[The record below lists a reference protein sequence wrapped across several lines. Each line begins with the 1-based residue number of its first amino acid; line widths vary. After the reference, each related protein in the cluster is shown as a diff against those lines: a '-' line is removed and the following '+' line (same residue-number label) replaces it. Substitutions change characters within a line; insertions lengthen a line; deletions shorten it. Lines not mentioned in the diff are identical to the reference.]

1 MQIRHGIDAWN
12 STGVR
17 VLALAA
23 VATCLAPGVRA
34 QTAADDG
41 ARAALEEV
49 VITAE
54 RREQSLQDAP
64 MSATVL
70 SAEGLASQGIDSV
83 LDVQQAAPSV
93 AINTYNRGTFIN
105 IRGVG
110 IAQSAPTSNPGVA
123 YYVDGVFVPHET
135 TIAHSFYDLG
145 SIEVLRGPQGTLT
158 GQNSTA
164 GAIYVTTPQP
174 EFGRFSAYVDQ
185 TLADY
190 DWFRTVGAVNLP
202 VGDTLALRVAATRDK
217 RVSFTR
223 NIGPSGTEP
232 GSSNFKGYRTSL
244 RWQAASMLSFD
255 LRYEHYD
262 LQSGYNAVKNRNDA
276 VTDDPFIIEEDGISY
291 LDQSGYRASFQGRI
305 DLPAGLQL
313 RLQTSRERFD
323 SVDQADG
330 DRTATAL
337 PVPVGLPT
345 NTANTNLY
353 PGRVGWTSNTT
364 KTQVSEVNLLSTGER
379 NFNWVIGGF
388 YMSEEI
394 PVQVLRDNRNVRTLV
409 SSNSSIIAEAENKS
423 ASVFGQMDLRFAGS
437 WEVDLGVRYSDD
449 QQDYRRDVIP
459 GPPPPGCFPC
469 TTTAESSETTGR
481 LGLKYFMNDATMV
494 YATYSKGYK
503 AGGNNVDPRL
513 PNYGPETNKVAELGI
528 KSTIAGGRLRINGD
542 VFMSDYSGMQ
552 LSALTQVGTVLLP
565 NTLNAASGDIY
576 GGELE
581 IAGQFNRL
589 GFNLGLSLLEA
600 EFGEDTVLT
609 SNITNQNALVPK
621 GTPLPFSPKTTLTG
635 GIQYDFAAGKGV
647 LTPRVQFSH
656 ISKQYATAFQHPT
669 TTVAERTVADLRLTY
684 RPNEQV
690 RLEGFVTNLFDET
703 YVAVQVQDASSA
715 AGGMIFGP
723 PRQYGMRVKYDF

>member
-1 MQIRHGIDAWN
+1 MQIRHEIDAWN

-217 RVSFTR
+217 RDSFTR

-232 GSSNFKGYRTSL
+232 GSSNFKGYRASL

-313 RLQTSRERFD
+313 RVQTSRERFD

-449 QQDYRRDVIP
+449 QQDYRRDLIP

-481 LGLKYFMNDATMV
+481 FGLKYFMNDATMF

-589 GFNLGLSLLEA
+589 GFNLGLSLLDA
-600 EFGEDTVLT
+600 EFGEDTILT

-621 GTPLPFSPKTTLTG
+621 GTSLPFSPKTTVTG

>member
-17 VLALAA
+17 VLTLAA
-23 VATCLAPGVRA
+23 VATCFTPGVQA

-217 RVSFTR
+217 RDSFTR

-232 GSSNFKGYRTSL
+232 GSSNFKGYRASL

-313 RLQTSRERFD
+313 RVQTSRERFD

-449 QQDYRRDVIP
+449 QQDYRRDLIP

-481 LGLKYFMNDATMV
+481 LGLKYFMNDATML

-589 GFNLGLSLLEA
+589 GFNLGLSLLDA
-600 EFGEDTVLT
+600 EFGEDTILT
-609 SNITNQNALVPK
+609 SNITNQNALVSK
-621 GTPLPFSPKTTLTG
+621 GTSLPFSPKTTLTG
-635 GIQYDFAAGKGV
+635 GIQYDFAAGHGV

>member
-217 RVSFTR
+217 RDSFTR

-232 GSSNFKGYRTSL
+232 GSSNFKGYRASL
-244 RWQAASMLSFD
+244 RWQAASMLSLD

-437 WEVDLGVRYSDD
+437 WEVDFGVRYSDD

-481 LGLKYFMNDATMV
+481 LGLKYFMNDATML

-589 GFNLGLSLLEA
+589 GFNLGLSLLDA
-600 EFGEDTVLT
+600 EFGEDTILT
-609 SNITNQNALVPK
+609 SNITNQNALVSK
-621 GTPLPFSPKTTLTG
+621 GTSLPFSPKTTLTG
-635 GIQYDFAAGKGV
+635 GIQYDFAAGHGV

>member
-217 RVSFTR
+217 RDSFTR

-232 GSSNFKGYRTSL
+232 GSSNFKGYRASL
-244 RWQAASMLSFD
+244 RWQAASMLSLD

-313 RLQTSRERFD
+313 RVQTSRERFD

-449 QQDYRRDVIP
+449 QQDYRRDLIP

-481 LGLKYFMNDATMV
+481 LGLKYFMNDATML

-542 VFMSDYSGMQ
+542 IFMSDYSGMQ

-589 GFNLGLSLLEA
+589 GFNLGLSLLDA
-600 EFGEDTVLT
+600 EFGEDTILT
-609 SNITNQNALVPK
+609 SNITNQNALVSK
-621 GTPLPFSPKTTLTG
+621 GTSLPFSPKTTVTG